1 MQELLNKYNLD
12 ETYAS
17 YLEKFSDDLQLMD
30 INAYVLSR
38 IDKTIEIHFL
48 DGNRNI
54 GSYGISSGFDLNNST
69 FLDSRRSGI
78 KNILI
83 DELLNTINLITKE
96 LESLETI
103 YMISHKE
110 IPIGYD
116 AELIVE
122 KNANGLTHLKSY

>member
-17 YLEKFSDDLQLMD
+17 YLEKFSDDLSLMD

-96 LESLETI
+96 SNILGVNKLVSN
-103 YMISHKE
+103 
-110 IPIGYD
+110 IGAY
-116 AELIVE
+116 ELNSSNE
-122 KNANGLTHLKSY
+122 HSDLSMDGYG